1 MRGRSRLY
9 RASTS
14 YGHDVIDSLTQSYTL
29 PSTDTPSVKLAS
41 SVRQLLVN
49 RVIELVALLDLRCEG
64 DIGFARFDV
73 RYSRLAT
80 LGWSRT

>member
-9 RASTS
+9 KVSTS

-41 SVRQLLVN
+41 SVRQLLGK
-49 RVIELVALLDLRCEG
+49 RVIELVALLDLRCES
-64 DIGFARFDV
+64 DIGFARLDV

-80 LGWSRT
+80 LGWPRT